1 MVKEPGSLHPTH
13 TQEAMIDTTQS
24 VPIGFPSEGEN
35 MEAAEVGHSML
46 SSDLGAYLQ
55 SFFQENADFQVKMSF
70 HLEISVDLIL
80 IWISLFTFSA
90 NHNLLFLLDPM
101 HIGVGFGTCMYMYL
115 VTSLLHIGITWIK

>member
-70 HLEISVDLIL
+70 HLEISEDLIL

-101 HIGVGFGTCMYMYL
+101 HIGVGFGTCMYL

>member
-24 VPIGFPSEGEN
+24 VPIGFPPEGEN

-101 HIGVGFGTCMYMYL
+101 HIGVGFGTCMYL
-115 VTSLLHIGITWIK
+115 VTSLLHIGIAWIK

>member
-55 SFFQENADFQVKMSF
+55 SFFQENTDFQVKMSF

-101 HIGVGFGTCMYMYL
+101 HIGVGFGTCMYL

>member
-101 HIGVGFGTCMYMYL
+101 HIGVGFGTCMYL

>member
-101 HIGVGFGTCMYMYL
+101 HIGVGFGTCMYL
-115 VTSLLHIGITWIK
+115 VTSLLHIGITWIKY

>member
-80 IWISLFTFSA
+80 IWVSLFTFSA

-101 HIGVGFGTCMYMYL
+101 HIGVGFGTCMYL

>member
-55 SFFQENADFQVKMSF
+55 SFFRKMQ
-70 HLEISVDLIL
+70 ISKSKCHFIL
-80 IWISLFTFSA
+80 RS
-90 NHNLLFLLDPM
+90 
-101 HIGVGFGTCMYMYL
+101 V
-115 VTSLLHIGITWIK
+115 

>member
-24 VPIGFPSEGEN
+24 MPFGFPSEGEN

-101 HIGVGFGTCMYMYL
+101 HIGVGFGTCMYL